1 MAKEKKMWI
10 YGTHA
15 VLSVLKNAHRKCHR
29 LLITENTQSSL
40 EKALSALDPKVS
52 TITEVMDRR
61 EIDRLL
67 PQDTRHQGIAAEVS
81 PLRELSLEDIC
92 DQEGDSL
99 VMLLDQVTDPHNVGA
114 ILRSAHAFGAH
125 ALITTERNSP
135 SVEGTIAK
143 TASGAL
149 EHLPLVTV
157 TNLARA
163 MDQLKQSNF
172 WCIGLDERG
181 EASIEKTDL
190 TGRIALIMGAEGKG
204 LRRLTRE
211 NCDILSHLP
220 TVGSFSTLNVSTSA
234 AISL

>member
-143 TASGAL
+143 T
-149 EHLPLVTV
+149 
-157 TNLARA
+157 
-163 MDQLKQSNF
+163 
-172 WCIGLDERG
+172 
-181 EASIEKTDL
+181 DL

-234 AISL
+234 AISLYESARQRAQKQGM